1 MSNPSEV
8 EGIKARSNFLR
19 GTLKESVADSHTGA
33 IRTDD
38 TTIIKFHGSY
48 QQDDRDLRAERAEQ
62 KLEPLYRFMLR
73 VRMPAGV
80 ATPAQWLK
88 MDELS
93 RTVGNQTMK
102 LTTRQAFQ
110 LHGVLKRNLKAT
122 IQGISSVALD
132 TVAACGDINRNVIL
146 SANPEQSDAWQ
157 QVYPHVQAV
166 ATHLLP
172 KSRAYHEIWLDGEL
186 VDGGEPT
193 IAEAKVQE
201 DEPIYGPTYLPR
213 KFKTAFVVPPV
224 NDVDVLAHDLGFIA
238 IFDHGKLAGFNVS
251 VGGGLGSTHGD
262 KTTYPRLA
270 DVIGFV
276 TPEQLLSVA
285 EHVLT
290 VQRDHGERSVR
301 KHARLKYT
309 IEKHGVAWFVRELE
323 ARTGFALAAA
333 RDYRLEHNGDRF
345 GWIEGS
351 DGRWHLTLHID
362 GGRIQDTDD
371 QRLLSGLREIAK
383 IHGGDFRLTPNQN
396 LVIANVPARQRSRID
411 ALVAEYGL
419 GQYAHVSPLRRDA
432 LACVSLP
439 TCSLAMAEAERYLPA
454 FVGKVE
460 ALLQQHGLLS
470 FPLSLRITG
479 CPNGCARPWLAE
491 IGMIGKAPGR
501 YNLYLG
507 GDAAGTRFN
516 QLHRENIDEATILAT
531 LDPLIARFAMERSVT
546 ERFGDWLH
554 RAEVLTPVAA

>member
-19 GTLKESVADSHTGA
+19 GSLKESVADDHTGA
-33 IRTDD
+33 IRADD
-38 TTIIKFHGSY
+38 TMIIKFHGSY

-62 KLEPLYRFMLR
+62 KLEPLYSFMLR

-88 MDELS
+88 LDELA
-93 RTVGNQTMK
+93 RTVGNGTLK

-132 TVAACGDINRNVIL
+132 TIAACGDINRNVIL

-172 KSRAYHEIWLDGEL
+172 KTRAYHEIWLDGEL
-186 VDGGEPT
+186 VEGGEP
-193 IAEAKVQE
+193 EAVVPE
-201 DEPIYGPTYLPR
+201 EEPIYGPTYLPR

-224 NDVDVLAHDLGFIA
+224 NDVDVFAHDMGFIA
-238 IFDHGKLAGFNVS
+238 IFEQGKLVGFNVS

-276 TPEQLLSVA
+276 TPEQLLSVS
-285 EHVLT
+285 EHILT
-290 VQRDHGERSVR
+290 TQRDHGERSVR

-309 IEKHGVAWFVRELE
+309 IAKQGIDWFKRELE
-323 ARTGFALAAA
+323 ARTGFPLAPA
-333 RDYRLEHNGDRF
+333 REFKFDHNGDRF
-345 GWIEGS
+345 GWVDGS
-351 DGRWHLTLHID
+351 DGRAHLTLHID
-362 GGRIQDTDD
+362 GGRVIDRGDK
-371 QRLLSGLREIAK
+371 RLLSGLREIAR

-396 LVIANVPARQRSRID
+396 LVIANVPARQRARID
-411 ALVAEYGL
+411 ALVAEYRM
-419 GQYAHVSPLRRDA
+419 GQYAHVTPLRRDA

-439 TCSLAMAEAERYLPA
+439 TCSLAMAEAERYLPE

-460 ALLQQHGLLS
+460 TLLQQHGLLS
-470 FPLSLRITG
+470 FPLNLRITG

-491 IGMIGKAPGR
+491 VGLIGKAPGR

-516 QLHRENIDEATILAT
+516 QLYQENIDEPTILAT
-531 LDPLIARFAMERSVT
+531 LDPLIGRFAKERGPT

-554 RAEVLTPVAA
+554 RAQLLNPAAA

>member
-1 MSNPSEV
+1 MSGPSEV
-8 EGIKARSNFLR
+8 EGIKARSKFLR
-19 GTLKESVADSHTGA
+19 GSLKESVADDHTGA
-33 IRTDD
+33 IRADD
-38 TTIIKFHGSY
+38 TMIIKFHGSY

-62 KLEPLYRFMLR
+62 KLEPLYSFMLR

-88 MDELS
+88 MDELA
-93 RTVGNQTMK
+93 RIYGNDTLK

-132 TVAACGDINRNVIL
+132 TIAACGDINRNVIL
-146 SANPEQSDAWQ
+146 SANPEQTDAWQ

-172 KSRAYHEIWLDGEL
+172 KTKAYHEIWLDGEL
-186 VDGGEPT
+186 VEGGEP
-193 IAEAKVQE
+193 EE
-201 DEPIYGPTYLPR
+201 EPIYGPTYLPR

-224 NDVDVLAHDLGFIA
+224 NDVDVFAHDMGFIA
-238 IFDHGKLAGFNVS
+238 IFDNGKLAGFNVT

-276 TPEQLLSVA
+276 TPEQLLSVS
-285 EHVLT
+285 EHILT
-290 VQRDHGERSVR
+290 TQRDHGERSVR

-309 IEKHGVAWFVRELE
+309 IAKHGIDWFKRELE
-323 ARTGFALAAA
+323 ARTGFALAPA
-333 RDYRLEHNGDRF
+333 REFKFDHNGDRF
-345 GWIEGS
+345 GWVDGT
-351 DGRWHLTLHID
+351 DGRAHLTLHID
-362 GGRIQDTDD
+362 GGRVADRDD
-371 QRLLSGLREIAK
+371 KRLLSGLREIAK
-383 IHGGDFRLTPNQN
+383 IHAGDFRLTPNQN
-396 LVIANVPARQRSRID
+396 LVIANVPARLRPRID
-411 ALVAEYGL
+411 ALVAEYGM
-419 GQYAHVSPLRRDA
+419 GQYQTVTPLRRDA

-454 FVGKVE
+454 FVSKVE
-460 ALLQQHGLLS
+460 ALLEQNGLLS
-470 FPLSLRITG
+470 FPLNLRITG

-491 IGMIGKAPGR
+491 VGLIGKAPGR

-516 QLHRENIDEATILAT
+516 QLYRENIDEPTILAE
-531 LDPLIARFAMERSVT
+531 LAPLFARFASERKPT

-554 RAEVLTPVAA
+554 RAAVLTAAA

>member
-1 MSNPSEV
+1 MSGPSEV

-33 IRTDD
+33 IRADD
-38 TTIIKFHGSY
+38 TMIIKFHGSY

-62 KLEPLYRFMLR
+62 KLEPLYSFMLR

-88 MDELS
+88 MDELA
-93 RTVGNQTMK
+93 RTHGNNTLK

-122 IQGISSVALD
+122 IQGINSVALD

-146 SANPEQSDAWQ
+146 SANPEQTDAWQ

-166 ATHLLP
+166 ASHLLP
-172 KSRAYHEIWLDGEL
+172 KTKAYHEIWLDGEL
-186 VDGGEPT
+186 VEGGEP
-193 IAEAKVQE
+193 E

-224 NDVDVLAHDLGFIA
+224 NDVDVFAHDMGFIA
-238 IFDHGKLAGFNVS
+238 IFDQGKLAGFNVS

-276 TPEQLLSVA
+276 TPEQLLSVS
-285 EHVLT
+285 EHILT
-290 VQRDHGERSVR
+290 TQRDHGERSVR

-309 IEKHGVAWFVRELE
+309 IAKHGVDWFKRELE
-323 ARTGFALAAA
+323 ARTGFPLAPA
-333 RDYRLEHNGDRF
+333 RPFSFDHNGDRF
-345 GWIEGS
+345 GWVEGN
-351 DGRWHLTLHID
+351 DGRSHLTLHID
-362 GGRIQDTDD
+362 GGRVIDRGEV
-371 QRLLSGLREIAK
+371 RLLSGLREIAK

-396 LVIANVPARQRSRID
+396 LVIANVPARQRARID
-411 ALVAEYGL
+411 ALVAEYGM
-419 GQYAHVSPLRRDA
+419 GQYAHITPLRRDA

-439 TCSLAMAEAERYLPA
+439 TCSLAMAEAERYLPE

-460 ALLQQHGLLS
+460 SLLQRHGLLS
-470 FPLSLRITG
+470 FPLNLRITG

-491 IGMIGKAPGR
+491 VGMIGKAPGR

-516 QLHRENIDEATILAT
+516 QLHQENIDEPTILAV
-531 LDPLIARFAMERSVT
+531 LEPLIARFAKERSPT

-554 RAEVLTPVAA
+554 RAEVLVPNAA

>member
-8 EGIKARSNFLR
+8 EGIKARSRLLR
-19 GTLKESVADSHTGA
+19 GSLKESLSDDHTGA
-33 IRTDD
+33 IRADD
-38 TTIIKFHGSY
+38 TMIIKFHGSY

-62 KLEPLYRFMLR
+62 KLEPLYSFMLR

-88 MDELS
+88 MDELA
-93 RTVGNQTMK
+93 RTYGNHTLK

-132 TVAACGDINRNVIL
+132 TIAACGDINRNVIL

-172 KSRAYHEIWLDGEL
+172 KTKAYHEIWLDGEL
-186 VDGGEPT
+186 VEGGEP
-193 IAEAKVQE
+193 EE
-201 DEPIYGPTYLPR
+201 EPIYGPTYLPR

-224 NDVDVLAHDLGFIA
+224 NDVDVFAHDMGFIA
-238 IFDHGKLAGFNVS
+238 IFENNKLVGFNVT

-276 TPEQLLSVA
+276 TPEQLLSVS
-285 EHVLT
+285 EHILT
-290 VQRDHGERSVR
+290 TQRDHGERSVR

-309 IEKHGVAWFVRELE
+309 VAKHGVDWFKRELE
-323 ARTGFALAAA
+323 ARTGFALAPAKPFKF
-333 RDYRLEHNGDRF
+333 EHNGDRF
-345 GWIEGS
+345 GWVDGS
-351 DGRWHLTLHID
+351 DGRAHLTLHID
-362 GGRIQDTDD
+362 GGRVVDRDD
-371 QRLLSGLREIAK
+371 KRLLSGLREIAK

-396 LVIANVPARQRSRID
+396 LVIANVSARQRARID
-411 ALVAEYGL
+411 ALVAEYGM
-419 GQYAHVSPLRRDA
+419 GQYQTVTPLRRDA

-460 ALLQQHGLLS
+460 ALLEQHGLLS
-470 FPLSLRITG
+470 FPLNLRITG

-491 IGMIGKAPGR
+491 VGLIGKAPGR

-516 QLHRENIDEATILAT
+516 QLYRENIDETTILAA
-531 LDPLIARFAMERSVT
+531 LEPLIGRFAKERKAT

-554 RAEVLTPVAA
+554 RAAVLTAAA

>member
-8 EGIKARSNFLR
+8 EGIKARSRLLR
-19 GTLKESVADSHTGA
+19 GSLKESLSDDHTGA
-33 IRTDD
+33 IRADD
-38 TTIIKFHGSY
+38 TMIIKFHGSY

-62 KLEPLYRFMLR
+62 KLEPLYSFMLR

-88 MDELS
+88 MDELA
-93 RTVGNQTMK
+93 RTYGNNTLK

-132 TVAACGDINRNVIL
+132 TIAACGDINRNVIL

-172 KSRAYHEIWLDGEL
+172 KTRAYHEIWLDGEL
-186 VDGGEPT
+186 VDGGEP
-193 IAEAKVQE
+193 EE
-201 DEPIYGPTYLPR
+201 EPIYGPTYLPR
-213 KFKTAFVVPPV
+213 KFKTAFAVPPV
-224 NDVDVLAHDLGFIA
+224 NDVDVFAHDMGFIA
-238 IFDHGKLAGFNVS
+238 IFEHGKLVGFNVT

-276 TPEQLLSVA
+276 TPEQLLSVS
-285 EHVLT
+285 EHILT
-290 VQRDHGERSVR
+290 TQRDHGERSVR

-309 IEKHGVAWFVRELE
+309 IAKHGVEWFKRELE
-323 ARTGFALAAA
+323 ARTGFPLAPA
-333 RDYRLEHNGDRF
+333 REFAFEHNGDRF
-345 GWIEGS
+345 GWVDGT
-351 DGRWHLTLHID
+351 DGRSHLTLHID
-362 GGRIQDTDD
+362 GGRVIDRGEV
-371 QRLLSGLREIAK
+371 RLLTGLREIAK

-396 LVIANVPARQRSRID
+396 LVIANVPARQRARID
-411 ALVAEYGL
+411 ALVAEYGI

-439 TCSLAMAEAERYLPA
+439 TCSLAMAEAERYLPE
-454 FVGKVE
+454 FVSKVE
-460 ALLQQHGLLS
+460 GLLQAHGLLS
-470 FPLSLRITG
+470 FPLNLRITG

-491 IGMIGKAPGR
+491 VGMIGKAPGR

-516 QLHRENIDEATILAT
+516 QLHRENIDEPTILAT
-531 LDPLIARFAMERSVT
+531 LAPLIGRFAEERKPT

-554 RAEVLTPVAA
+554 RAGVLTAAA

>member
-1 MSNPSEV
+1 MSGPSEV

-19 GTLKESVADSHTGA
+19 GSLKESVADSHTGA
-33 IRTDD
+33 IRADD
-38 TTIIKFHGSY
+38 TMIIKFHGSY

-62 KLEPLYRFMLR
+62 KLEPLYSFMLR

-88 MDELS
+88 LDELA
-93 RTVGNQTMK
+93 RTYGNNTLK

-110 LHGVLKRNLKAT
+110 LHGVLKRDLKAT
-122 IQGISSVALD
+122 IQGISSSALD
-132 TVAACGDINRNVIL
+132 TIAACGDINRNVIL

-172 KSRAYHEIWLDGEL
+172 KTKAYHEIWLDGEL
-186 VDGGEPT
+186 VEGGEP
-193 IAEAKVQE
+193 EE
-201 DEPIYGPTYLPR
+201 EPIYGPTYLPR

-224 NDVDVLAHDLGFIA
+224 NDVDVFAHDMGFIA
-238 IFDHGKLAGFNVS
+238 IFEDGKLAGFNVS

-285 EHVLT
+285 EHIVT
-290 VQRDHGERSVR
+290 TQRDHGERSVR

-309 IEKHGVAWFVRELE
+309 IAKHGVDWFKRELE
-323 ARTGFALAAA
+323 ARTGFPLAPAKPFSF
-333 RDYRLEHNGDRF
+333 EHNGDRF
-345 GWIEGS
+345 GWVEGT
-351 DGRWHLTLHID
+351 DGRSHLTLHID
-362 GGRIQDTDD
+362 GGRVVDRDD
-371 QRLLSGLREIAK
+371 KRLLSGLREIAK

-396 LVIANVPARQRSRID
+396 LVIANVPARQRARID
-411 ALVAEYGL
+411 ALVAEYGM
-419 GQYAHVSPLRRDA
+419 GQYAHVTPLRRDA

-439 TCSLAMAEAERYLPA
+439 TCSLAMAEAERYLPE

-460 ALLQQHGLLS
+460 GLLQQHGLLS
-470 FPLSLRITG
+470 FPLNLRITG

-491 IGMIGKAPGR
+491 VGLIGKAPGR

-516 QLHRENIDEATILAT
+516 QLYQENIDEPTILAA
-531 LDPLIARFAMERSVT
+531 LDPLIGRFAKERAAT

-554 RAEVLTPVAA
+554 RAGIVAAAA